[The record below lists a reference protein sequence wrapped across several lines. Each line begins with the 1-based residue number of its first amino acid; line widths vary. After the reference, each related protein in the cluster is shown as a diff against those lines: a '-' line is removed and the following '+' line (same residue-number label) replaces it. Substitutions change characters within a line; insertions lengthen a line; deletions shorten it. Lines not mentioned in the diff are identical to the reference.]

1 MQYTLYELFWLYFL
15 YSFLGWCAE
24 VALAAIARK
33 KFINRGFVTGPL
45 CPIYGAGA
53 VAFAI
58 FLPELTTSPVFLFLG
73 SMILASG
80 IEYFTGA
87 ALEKIFH
94 KRWWDYSNHRFHLN
108 GYVCLRYAF
117 VWGIFGTFA
126 MYLGNHLLLTVVS
139 FIPHM
144 VGFVLLIVL
153 GVLLGCDVLGSSL
166 AIAGLHVKQKRI
178 QDINTQVQKASFL
191 LENAITIRIQSR
203 MQKAFSGLNQP
214 AQATTKKAAPTVFA
228 EGCSFYKL
236 VSLFFI
242 GAFLGDITETIFCYI
257 TSGVLMSRSSVVYG
271 PFSIVWGLGCMLLT
285 AVLYRQKDKSDGNIF
300 IAGTLLGGAYE
311 YLCSVFTEIV
321 FGKVFWD
328 YSDIPFN
335 LGGRINLLYCFFWGI
350 AAVVW
355 FKKLYPYI
363 SRAIE
368 LLPMLWGKIVTWI
381 LIIFMVINC
390 GVSSLALIRY
400 DERDRGISAT
410 SQWQKVMDSHF
421 DDGRMERIYPKAKS
435 TK

>member
-87 ALEKIFH
+87 VLEKIFH

-236 VSLFFI
+236 ISLFFI
-242 GAFLGDITETIFCYI
+242 GAFLGDITETIFCYV

-285 AVLYRQKDKSDGNIF
+285 AVLYLSLIHIYYGDEIGMRYVEGLTSVEGGYSRTGSRSPMQWDDGVNAGFSTASAQKLYIQQDSSAEMCIRDRYQGYPGKTDGNQE
-300 IAGTLLGGAYE
+300 GHRSYHR
-311 YLCSVFTEIV
+311 S
-321 FGKVFWD
+321 
-328 YSDIPFN
+328 PF
-335 LGGRINLLYCFFWGI
+335 
-350 AAVVW
+350 V
-355 FKKLYPYI
+355 KK
-363 SRAIE
+363 
-368 LLPMLWGKIVTWI
+368 T
-381 LIIFMVINC
+381 
-390 GVSSLALIRY
+390 
-400 DERDRGISAT
+400 
-410 SQWQKVMDSHF
+410 
-421 DDGRMERIYPKAKS
+421 
-435 TK
+435 

>member
-117 VWGIFGTFA
+117 IWGIFGTFA
-126 MYLGNHLLLTVVS
+126 MYLGNQLLLTLVS

-144 VGFVLLIVL
+144 VGFILLIVL

-166 AIAGLHVKQKRI
+166 AIAGLHVKQKHLI
-178 QDINTQVQKASFL
+178 
-191 LENAITIRIQSR
+191 
-203 MQKAFSGLNQP
+203 
-214 AQATTKKAAPTVFA
+214 
-228 EGCSFYKL
+228 
-236 VSLFFI
+236 
-242 GAFLGDITETIFCYI
+242 GDIFVICAFVSVSNRINVGIVGKIKSRFVNISRT
-257 TSGVLMSRSSVVYG
+257 VLRV
-271 PFSIVWGLGCMLLT
+271 
-285 AVLYRQKDKSDGNIF
+285 RND
-300 IAGTLLGGAYE
+300 GTL
-311 YLCSVFTEIV
+311 
-321 FGKVFWD
+321 
-328 YSDIPFN
+328 
-335 LGGRINLLYCFFWGI
+335 
-350 AAVVW
+350 
-355 FKKLYPYI
+355 
-363 SRAIE
+363 
-368 LLPMLWGKIVTWI
+368 
-381 LIIFMVINC
+381 
-390 GVSSLALIRY
+390 RY
-400 DERDRGISAT
+400 R
-410 SQWQKVMDSHF
+410 F
-421 DDGRMERIYPKAKS
+421 DGRNLILREIA
-435 TK
+435 

>member
-144 VGFVLLIVL
+144 VGFILLIVL

-214 AQATTKKAAPTVFA
+214 AQQQQKKQLP
-228 EGCSFYKL
+228 L
-236 VSLFFI
+236 SL
-242 GAFLGDITETIFCYI
+242 
-257 TSGVLMSRSSVVYG
+257 
-271 PFSIVWGLGCMLLT
+271 
-285 AVLYRQKDKSDGNIF
+285 QKDAAS
-300 IAGTLLGGAYE
+300 
-311 YLCSVFTEIV
+311 
-321 FGKVFWD
+321 
-328 YSDIPFN
+328 
-335 LGGRINLLYCFFWGI
+335 IN
-350 AAVVW
+350 
-355 FKKLYPYI
+355 
-363 SRAIE
+363 
-368 LLPMLWGKIVTWI
+368 
-381 LIIFMVINC
+381 
-390 GVSSLALIRY
+390 
-400 DERDRGISAT
+400 
-410 SQWQKVMDSHF
+410 
-421 DDGRMERIYPKAKS
+421 
-435 TK
+435 